1 MQGRRPEIRK
11 ACIKNRL
18 CIGDCTENH
27 FQESVNTVLH
37 CIEKW
42 KSLLLIGKTKIH
54 KQQLERLPL
63 SLGLRSFKID
73 RSNQSTNQNLKFF
86 LELMSTRGNREIT
99 LSSY

>member
-42 KSLLLIGKTKIH
+42 KCLLLIGKTKIH

-73 RSNQSTNQNLKFF
+73 RSKVENFFFDQPKFEILF
-86 LELMSTRGNREIT
+86 GTHEHTR
-99 LSSY
+99 

>member
-54 KQQLERLPL
+54 KQQIRKA
-63 SLGLRSFKID
+63 S
-73 RSNQSTNQNLKFF
+73 
-86 LELMSTRGNREIT
+86 T
-99 LSSY
+99 LSGPEVI